1 MGISEIQDNETWLSS
16 RKKGIGGSDVSAI
29 IGKNPYMSNIDLWKI
44 KTGKEIKKDISD
56 KDCVQY
62 GVSMEPL
69 LIDMFRIDNPQYEVN
84 HKDYDLRVHEEYPF
98 MLGSL
103 DGFLVDKETG
113 KKGVLEIKTCQ
124 INKYNFDNWKG
135 KIPINYYCQV
145 LHYLLV
151 TNYDFAIVFA
161 LLKFQNSSELK
172 TFKILRSEVQE
183 EINFLKEKEIEF
195 WTKYVLQDIEP
206 NLIINL

>member
-62 GVSMEPL
+62 GHSMEPL
-69 LIDMFRIDNPQYEVN
+69 LIEMFRIDNPQYEVG
-84 HKDYDLRVHEEYPF
+84 HKDYDLRVHKDYSF
-98 MLGSL
+98 IIGSL

-113 KKGVLEIKTCQ
+113 EKGVLEIKTCQ

-172 TFKILRSEVQE
+172 TFKILKSEVQE